1 MLDLLQLADLGDW
14 LTSEPIAIA
23 KEIGSSD
30 WLALVP
36 PLELGDRVTHTQP
49 RELRVRKGWF
59 PRENRG
65 VVPTERRMDVGL
77 DSSLLTCHQSSQ
89 RHILCVGVSKIQ
101 PLSLF

>member
-1 MLDLLQLADLGDW
+1 MLQLADLGDW
-14 LTSEPIAIA
+14 LISEPIAIA

-30 WLALVP
+30 WLTLVP

-65 VVPTERRMDVGL
+65 VVPTESRMDVGL

-89 RHILCVGVSKIQ
+89 RHSLRVGVSKIQ
-101 PLSLF
+101 QLSLF